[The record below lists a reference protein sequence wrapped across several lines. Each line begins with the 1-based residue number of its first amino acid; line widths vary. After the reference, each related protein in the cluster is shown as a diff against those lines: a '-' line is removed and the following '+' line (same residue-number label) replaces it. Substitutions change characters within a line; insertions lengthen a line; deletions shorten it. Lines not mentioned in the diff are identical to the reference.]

1 MPLSEIQRPTKTLL
15 YNELQEHAT
24 VQNRLL
30 HTSADLA
37 EFIANIE
44 SADLTEMGVTDTD
57 SITDMAD
64 YRTALNELVA
74 FCTGGTT
81 TRTVVLSEIIDKIR
95 RMR

>member
-1 MPLSEIQRPTKTLL
+1 MALSELQRPTKTLL
-15 YNELQEHAT
+15 YHELQEHAT

-30 HTSADLA
+30 HGSADLA
-37 EFIANIE
+37 EFIADIDA
-44 SADLTEMGVTDTD
+44 SDLTEIAVTDAA
-57 SITDMAD
+57 SIADMAD

-74 FCTGGTT
+74 FCTGGAT

>member
-1 MPLSEIQRPTKTLL
+1 MALSELQRPTKDLL
-15 YNELQEHAT
+15 YHELQEHAT

-37 EFIANIE
+37 EFIAKIDGPALAE
-44 SADLTEMGVTDTD
+44 IPITDAD
-57 SITDMAD
+57 SIADMIE
-64 YRTALNELVA
+64 YRTALNDLVA
-74 FCTGGTT
+74 FCTGGAV

>member
-1 MPLSEIQRPTKTLL
+1 MSLSELQRPTKTLL
-15 YNELQEHAT
+15 YHELQEHAT

-37 EFIANIE
+37 EFIEAIE
-44 SADLTEMGVTDTD
+44 ASDLSEMGITDAD
-57 SITDMAD
+57 SIADMTD

-74 FCTGGTT
+74 FCTGGAI